1 MVCAEGPSEEGALLA
16 GVFCRQPQALGR
28 PRGVTWLAGVQVNFP
43 VNHCLL
49 ALPGVKK
56 EDLKRVLSH
65 PQALAQTEGYLSQLG
80 VIREAAEDTAG
91 SAQVSLFSAH
101 RGVRTCLR
109 PNCACGKPEA
119 ARVWQLLVGSRGST
133 QARRGG
139 AAGTAW
145 SNGGRDDLLQAS
157 GCPPAASTRV
167 CLSVTSCFCQA
178 LRAAAED
185 REQWGRS

>member
-1 MVCAEGPSEEGALLA
+1 MREPLLA
-16 GVFCRQPQALGR
+16 GVFCRQPQVLGR

-91 SAQVSLFSAH
+91 SAQVSLLSAH

-109 PNCACGKPEA
+109 SNCACGKPEA
-119 ARVWQLLVGSRGST
+119 PRVWQLLVRSRGST

-145 SNGGRDDLLQAS
+145 SSGGREDLLQAS
-157 GCPPAASTRV
+157 GCTPAADTR
-167 CLSVTSCFCQA
+167 LSATSCFCQA
-178 LRAAAED
+178 ARAAAKGE
-185 REQWGRS
+185 